1 MRKALAIRWP
11 FAARE
16 RRVRLSRSR
25 AGTFGIF
32 LFMLLMGTF
41 MLLPAIYSVV
51 QAFKP
56 IDEIFAFP
64 PRFFVRN
71 PTLENF
77 KQVLLLADN
86 LWVPFSR
93 YIFNSLL
100 ISVGGTFLYV
110 MISSL
115 AAYTL
120 AKAKFRGIG
129 LISALVVWTLLFN
142 ADVTAMPRYIVI
154 SKLGMI
160 NTYWAV
166 LLPAL
171 SGTMGVFLI
180 RQFIVS
186 AIPDS
191 TLEAARIDG
200 ASEYLI
206 FFRIVMPSAKA
217 AWMTVVI
224 FAFQTFWNLN
234 PQSYIYSENLK
245 QLPAVLSSIAAGGI
259 ARAGA
264 ASAVSV
270 ILMIPPI
277 FIFILSQSSVVETMA
292 HSGLK

>member
-1 MRKALAIRWP
+1 MRKARITRLP
-11 FAARE
+11 LVSRE
-16 RRVRLSRSR
+16 RRVRLSRSKT
-25 AGTFGIF
+25 GTFGIF
-32 LFMLLMGTF
+32 LFMLVMGAY
-41 MLLPAIYSVV
+41 MLLPVLYSVV

-93 YIFNSLL
+93 YVFNSLL
-100 ISVGGTFLYV
+100 VSLGGTFLYV

-115 AAYTL
+115 AAYPL
-120 AKAKFRGIG
+120 AKAKFRGIS
-129 LISALVVWTLLFN
+129 LISTLVVWTLLFN

-166 LLPAL
+166 VLPML
-171 SGTMGVFLI
+171 SGTMGVFLM
-180 RQFIVS
+180 RQFIIS

-191 TLEAARIDG
+191 TLAAARIDG
-200 ASEYLI
+200 ASEYCI
-206 FFRIVMPSAKA
+206 FFRIVMPSIKA
-217 AWMTVVI
+217 AWMTVAI
-224 FAFQTFWNLN
+224 FGFQTFWNFN

-277 FIFILSQSSVVETMA
+277 SIFILSQSSVVETMA

>member
-1 MRKALAIRWP
+1 MRKARITRLP
-11 FAARE
+11 LVSRE
-16 RRVRLSRSR
+16 RRVRLSRSKT
-25 AGTFGIF
+25 GTFGIF
-32 LFMLLMGTF
+32 LFMLVMGAY
-41 MLLPAIYSVV
+41 MLLPVLYSVV

-93 YIFNSLL
+93 YVFNSLL
-100 ISVGGTFLYV
+100 VSLGGTFLYV

-115 AAYTL
+115 AAYPL
-120 AKAKFRGIG
+120 AKAKFRGIS
-129 LISALVVWTLLFN
+129 LISTLVVWTLLFN

-166 LLPAL
+166 VLPML
-171 SGTMGVFLI
+171 SGTMGVFLM
-180 RQFIVS
+180 RQFIIS

-200 ASEYLI
+200 ASEYCI
-206 FFRIVMPSAKA
+206 FFRIVMPSIKA
-217 AWMTVVI
+217 AWMTVAI
-224 FAFQTFWNLN
+224 FGFQTFWNFN

-277 FIFILSQSSVVETMA
+277 LIFILSQSSVVETMA